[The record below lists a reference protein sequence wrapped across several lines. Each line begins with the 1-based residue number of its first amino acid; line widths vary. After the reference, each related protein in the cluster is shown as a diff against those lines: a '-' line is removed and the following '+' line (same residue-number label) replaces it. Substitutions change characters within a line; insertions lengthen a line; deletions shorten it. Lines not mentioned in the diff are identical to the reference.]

1 MGGRARVD
9 NPSGKEKNMSI
20 RMTRRTACK
29 LIAGTFPALKLRAAQ
44 HESSPGIEIERGPFE
59 GTRASLSKYEI
70 PEWFRDAK
78 FGIWAHW
85 GPQSA
90 IEDGDWYARNMY
102 KQGSSQNI
110 YHCETYGHPSKFG
123 YKDTIPAWK
132 AEQFDPAYLIG
143 LYKKAGAKYFMS
155 MGVHHDNFDM
165 WNSAYQPWN
174 AVNHG
179 PKKDIVGLWAKAA
192 REAGLRFAVSD
203 HLWITYKWFSV
214 SHGHDETGLYAGVAY
229 DGANPANYG
238 LYVDSDQVWANTLGW
253 DETGIPLWWRH
264 HWFMRIKDL
273 VDKYQPDL
281 LYTDGP
287 LPFEE
292 YGLSLVAHLYNLG
305 AKRSGGKTEAV
316 YTSKRQEDA
325 EEGVSVLD
333 VERGVVNSIWPR
345 PWQTDTCIG
354 QWHYNRGQ
362 EYKRPKTVIDMLV
375 DIVSRNG
382 NLMLNFPLP
391 ARGMLDLEE
400 LNILAEI
407 TKWMSV
413 NSEGIYSTR
422 PWKIF
427 GESPSVETS
436 ESSSFNETARKDLT
450 AADVRFTTKGDT
462 LYAFVM
468 GCPEYQ
474 ATIKP
479 LATNTALRV
488 GKIQNVELLGFDGKL
503 VWSQDET
510 GLKVLMPAQ
519 RPCDF
524 AVALKVTGAIV

>member
-1 MGGRARVD
+1 
-9 NPSGKEKNMSI
+9 MSMK
-20 RMTRRTACK
+20 MTRRTACK
-29 LIAGTFPALKLRAAQ
+29 LIAGTLPALKLGAAQ
-44 HESSPGIEIERGPFE
+44 HEPSPGIEIEHGPFE

-102 KQGSSQNI
+102 MQGSEQNI

-123 YKDTIPAWK
+123 YKDTIPLWK

-165 WNSAYQPWN
+165 WNSTYQPWN
-174 AVNHG
+174 AANKG
-179 PKKDIVGLWAKAA
+179 PKKDIVGMWARAA
-192 REAGLRFAVSD
+192 RDAGLKFAVSD

-214 SHGHDETGLYAGVAY
+214 NHGHDETGPYAGVPY
-229 DGANPANYG
+229 DGADPNNSS
-238 LYVDSDQVWANTLGW
+238 LYVDSDQVWGENLDW
-253 DETGIPLWWRH
+253 DETGIPLWWKR

-292 YGLSLVAHLYNLG
+292 YGLSLVAHLYNLS
-305 AKRSGGKTEAV
+305 AKKNGGKPEAV
-316 YTSKRQEDA
+316 YTTSAWKTPSRA
-325 EEGVSVLD
+325 SAVLD
-333 VERGVVNSIWPR
+333 VERGIVNDIWPR

-354 QWHYNRGQ
+354 EWHYKRGQ
-362 EYKRPKTVIDMLV
+362 KYKTPKTIIDMLV

-391 ARGMLDLEE
+391 ARGTLDLEE
-400 LNILAEI
+400 LNVLAEI

-413 NSEGIYSTR
+413 NSGAIHGSR

-427 GESPSVETS
+427 GEGPALGAAANDAA
-436 ESSSFNETARKDLT
+436 FNEEKRKDLT

-468 GCPEYQ
+468 GWPEYQ
-474 ATIKP
+474 AVIRP

-503 VWSQDET
+503 DWSQDSS
-510 GLKVLMPAQ
+510 GLKVMMPAQ
-519 RPCDF
+519 KPCDYAIVF
-524 AVALKVTGAIV
+524 KVTGAIAA

>member
-1 MGGRARVD
+1 LQLG
-9 NPSGKEKNMSI
+9 
-20 RMTRRTACK
+20 
-29 LIAGTFPALKLRAAQ
+29 AAQ
-44 HESSPGIEIERGPFE
+44 HEPSPGIEIERGPFE
-59 GTRASLSKYEI
+59 GTRASLSHYEI
-70 PEWFRDAK
+70 PDWFRDAK

-90 IEDGDWYARNMY
+90 VEDGDWYARNMY
-102 KQGSSQNI
+102 IQGSEQNL

-123 YKDTIPAWK
+123 YKDTIPLWK

-165 WNSAYQPWN
+165 WNSTYQPWN
-174 AVNHG
+174 AASKG
-179 PKKDIVGLWAKAA
+179 PKKDIVGMWAHAA
-192 REAGLRFAVSD
+192 RDAGLRFAVSE

-214 SHGHDETGLYAGVAY
+214 NHGHDETGPYANVPY
-229 DGANPANYG
+229 DGADPNNSS
-238 LYVDSDQVWANTLGW
+238 LYVDSDQIWGKRLDW
-253 DETGIPLWWRH
+253 DETGIPLWWKRH
-264 HWFMRIKDL
+264 WSMRIKDL
-273 VDKYQPDL
+273 IDKYQPDL

-292 YGLSLVAHLYNLG
+292 YGLNVVAHLYNLSAG
-305 AKRSGGKTEAV
+305 KNGGKTEGV
-316 YTSKRQEDA
+316 YTCKRVEDTVH
-325 EEGVSVLD
+325 GVAVLD
-333 VERGVVNSIWPR
+333 IERGVVDDIWPR

-354 QWHYNRGQ
+354 QWHYKRGQ
-362 EYKRPKTVIDMLV
+362 EYKTPKTVIDMLV

-391 ARGMLDLEE
+391 ARGTLDLEE
-400 LNILAEI
+400 LSVLAEI

-413 NSEGIYSTR
+413 NSAAIYSSR

-427 GESPSVETS
+427 GESPAAAAPTTNAM
-436 ESSSFNETARKDLT
+436 FNEAKRKDLT

-468 GCPEYQ
+468 GWPDYQ
-474 ATIKP
+474 TVIRP

-503 VWSQDET
+503 DWSQDNS
-510 GLKVLMPAQ
+510 GLKIMMPAQ
-519 RPCDF
+519 KPCDYAIVF
-524 AVALKVTGAIV
+524 KVTGAIAG

>member
-1 MGGRARVD
+1 
-9 NPSGKEKNMSI
+9 MSI

-29 LIAGTFPALKLRAAQ
+29 LIAGTFPALKLGAAQ
-44 HESSPGIEIERGPFE
+44 HEPSPGIEIERGPFE
-59 GTRASLSKYEI
+59 GTRASLSKYEV

-102 KQGSSQNI
+102 IEGSPQNV
-110 YHCETYGHPSKFG
+110 YHVENYGHPSKFG
-123 YKDTIPAWK
+123 YKDTIPLWK
-132 AEQFDPAYLIG
+132 AEQFDPANLIG

-165 WNSAYQPWN
+165 WNSTYQPWN
-174 AVNHG
+174 AANKG
-179 PKKDIVGLWAKAA
+179 PKKDILGMWAQAA
-192 REAGLRFAVSD
+192 RDAGLKFAVSE

-214 SHGHDETGLYAGVAY
+214 SHGHDEKGPYAEVPY
-229 DGANPANYG
+229 DGADPSNSS
-238 LYVDSDQVWANTLGW
+238 LYVDSDQIWAKDLDW
-253 DETGIPLWWRH
+253 SETGIPTWWRR
-264 HWFMRIKDL
+264 HWYTRIKDL

-281 LYTDGP
+281 PYTDGP

-292 YGLSLVAHLYNLG
+292 YGLSLIAHLYNQSARKG
-305 AKRSGGKTEAV
+305 GGKTEAV
-316 YTSKRQEDA
+316 YTCKRVEDT
-325 EEGVSVLD
+325 EHGVAVLD
-333 VERGVVNSIWPR
+333 IERGIVDDIWPR

-354 QWHYNRGQ
+354 GWHYKRGQ
-362 EYKRPKTVIDMLV
+362 VYKTPKIVIDMLV

-391 ARGMLDLEE
+391 ARGTLDLEE
-400 LNILAEI
+400 LNVLSEI

-413 NSEGIYSTR
+413 NSGTIYSSR

-427 GESPSVETS
+427 GEGPGTEK
-436 ESSSFNETARKDLT
+436 SSTNERFNERTRKDLT

-468 GCPEYQ
+468 GWPEYQ
-474 ATIKP
+474 TVIRP
-479 LATNTALRV
+479 LATATALRV

-503 VWSQDET
+503 EWSQDSK
-510 GLKVLMPAQ
+510 GLKIMMPAQ
-519 RPCDF
+519 KPCDYAIAF
-524 AVALKVTGAIV
+524 KVTGAIAG

>member
-1 MGGRARVD
+1 MTV
-9 NPSGKEKNMSI
+9 
-20 RMTRRTACK
+20 RMTRRTACQ
-29 LIAGTFPALKLRAAQ
+29 LIAGTFPALRLGAAQ
-44 HESSPGIEIERGPFE
+44 HETSPGIEIERGPFE
-59 GTRASLSKYEI
+59 GTRASLSKYEA

-90 IEDGDWYARNMY
+90 IEYGDWYARNMY
-102 KQGSSQNI
+102 MEGSKQNI
-110 YHCETYGHPSKFG
+110 YHLETYGHPSKFG
-123 YKDTIPAWK
+123 YKDTIPLWK

-143 LYKKAGAKYFMS
+143 LYKQAGAKYFMS

-165 WNSAYQPWN
+165 WNSTFQPWN
-174 AVNHG
+174 AANKG
-179 PKKDIVGLWAKAA
+179 PKKDIVGMWARAA
-192 REAGLRFAVSD
+192 RDAGLKFAVSE

-214 SHGHDETGLYAGVAY
+214 SHGHDETGPYAGVPY
-229 DGANPANYG
+229 DGADPNNYS
-238 LYVDSDQVWANTLGW
+238 LYVDSDQIWAKSVDW
-253 DETGIPLWWRH
+253 SETGIPLWWRR
-264 HWFMRIKDL
+264 HWYMRIKDL

-292 YGLSLVAHLYNLG
+292 YGLNLIAHLYNLS
-305 AKRSGGKTEAV
+305 AKKNGGKTEAV
-316 YTSKRQEDA
+316 YTCKRADDA
-325 EEGVSVLD
+325 EQGLAVLD
-333 VERGVVNSIWPR
+333 VERGIVNGIWPR

-354 QWHYNRGQ
+354 GWHYKRGQ
-362 EYKRPKTVIDMLV
+362 EYKTPKTIIDMLV

-391 ARGMLDLEE
+391 ARGTLDLEE
-400 LNILAEI
+400 LNVLAEI

-413 NSEGIYSTR
+413 NSQGIHGSR
-422 PWKIF
+422 PWKIL
-427 GESPSVETS
+427 GEGPALDAAANTPA
-436 ESSSFNETARKDLT
+436 FNENKRKDLT

-468 GCPEYQ
+468 GWPEFQ
-474 ATIKP
+474 TVIRP

-503 VWSQDET
+503 DWSQDSS
-510 GLKVLMPAQ
+510 GLKVMMPAQ
-519 RPCDF
+519 KPCDYAIVF
-524 AVALKVTGAIV
+524 KVTGDIAG